1 VNPDRISAI
10 AEMGPIK
17 NVKDIQLLMECLVVR
32 NWFVSWLGEC
42 GLPLYKLLKKSDS
55 FHWTEE
61 AQKALDELKTH
72 ITKSPVLAL
81 PKLGETLLY
90 VAATTQVISATLV
103 VEGEEPGHVY
113 KVQKSIY
120 YINKILSNCKTRYNQ
135 VQNLLYV
142 VSIMKH
148 KFLHYFKSHLIHVVT
163 SHGLM
168 EIVGNHLTTRRIAK
182 WALKLMALDITYVPQ
197 TTIESQVLV
206 HFMAEWTKT

>member
-1 VNPDRISAI
+1 
-10 AEMGPIK
+10 
-17 NVKDIQLLMECLVVR
+17 
-32 NWFVSWLGEC
+32 
-42 GLPLYKLLKKSDS
+42 LLKKSDS

-61 AQKALDELKTH
+61 AQKALDELKTL
-72 ITKSPVLAL
+72 ITKSPVLAS
-81 PKLGETLLY
+81 PKPSETLLLY
-90 VAATTQVISATLV
+90 VTATTQVISVTLV
-103 VEGEEPGHVY
+103 VEGEELGHVY

-182 WALKLMALDITYVPQ
+182 WALKLMGLDIMYVPQ